1 MIENG
6 GKPVAAKSAS
16 IHARL
21 PASCTHFA
29 SSSSLNCFVALAPF
43 RWHCARSHPTSHLR
57 AAQKV
62 QDHAGV
68 QSVCEQVPDRQSVLS
83 PSRLLSCLRSRDL
96 LLWLRFLAVL
106 EPGSSRLCHVATSS
120 TLCYVCVLHPFEVLP
135 CAAVTRSEL
144 VKACCQTFWRALH
157 HSIRPLA
164 RGQPVLLSFD
174 SLFIQAPC
182 FGRILLCDLPLQVR

>member
-1 MIENG
+1 MVESPWRLSAPRFTPATRLLHSLCFLLLAQLLRRPR
-6 GKPVAAKSAS
+6 PVSVAW
-16 IHARL
+16 HAV
-21 PASCTHFA
+21 P
-29 SSSSLNCFVALAPF
+29 
-43 RWHCARSHPTSHLR
+43 PTSHLR

-62 QDHAGV
+62 QDHAGA

-83 PSRLLSCLRSRDL
+83 PSRLLSFLRPPDL
-96 LLWLRFLAVL
+96 LLWLRFLAEL

-135 CAAVTRSEL
+135 CVAVTRSEL
-144 VKACCQTFWRALH
+144 VTACCQTFWRALH

-174 SLFIQAPC
+174 SLFSQAPC